1 MSTLETKIPNLD
13 TQKRIASALE
23 KIAGD
28 GLTAW
33 NLEVNHPV
41 GSTWESIYPNNPA
54 NILGGGTWK
63 QLKDVTIVAAGD
75 TFKVSDLDTNQD
87 GGEAEH
93 TLTVDEMPNIHGS
106 LVARVLDGNATTVW
120 IDDEGNLLTGVR
132 NGGTTYYLNQAASR
146 NSSNY
151 KADIIKFNFGK
162 NSAHNNMG
170 PYKVLYKWIRT
181 A

>member
-1 MSTLETKIPNLD
+1 M
-13 TQKRIASALE
+13 
-23 KIAGD
+23 
-28 GLTAW
+28 
-33 NLEVNHPV
+33 
-41 GSTWESIYPNNPA
+41 
-54 NILGGGTWK
+54 
-63 QLKDVTIVAAGD
+63 KDVTIVAAGD
-75 TFKVSDLDTNQD
+75 TFKVSDINTNQD

-120 IDDEGNLLTGVR
+120 SNDDGNLLTGVR
-132 NGGTTYYLNQAASR
+132 NCGPAYYLNHAGVR
-146 NSSNY
+146 NSSNF
-151 KADIIKFNFGK
+151 KADVLNFNFGK